1 MNNPF
6 MELAIDCYRSWFRKE
21 VSGTLTREEKQK
33 IVEAIS
39 ELTLQRP
46 IWLDKETDYG
56 EMEQFKKLKPEWYCK
71 DERHIHTRKISGLQ
85 LLAVMEEIMLELRYG
100 RTLPCPVFSC
110 HEKEY
115 YKDTEQLIQH
125 LEAKHPRSLKKH
137 GVQKLIEMSQAL
149 A

>member
-1 MNNPF
+1 M
-6 MELAIDCYRSWFRKE
+6 
-21 VSGTLTREEKQK
+21 LTCIACGKPLKTVVQTS
-33 IVEAIS
+33 EAHTFFSYDAETDRIS